1 VALVETPSR
10 RRDMKHVHPFVYGH
24 VIAAVVAGSI
34 AGAFLDLKAVMVFS
48 SVLAAGAIVSALVCW
63 RWPGFTAVGWQLWL
77 IGCLANPLFLAAVA
91 FSADQYECLLGR
103 KTGWNCM
110 FSDLGPL
117 VAGMCVLPPLG
128 GLLWRWWKRRR
139 TPAS

>member
-1 VALVETPSR
+1 
-10 RRDMKHVHPFVYGH
+10 M
-24 VIAAVVAGSI
+24 
-34 AGAFLDLKAVMVFS
+34 
-48 SVLAAGAIVSALVCW
+48 
-63 RWPGFTAVGWQLWL
+63 WL
-77 IGCLANPLFLAAVA
+77 IGRLANPLFLAAVA

-103 KTGWNCM
+103 KTGWSCM

-139 TPAS
+139 TPAT